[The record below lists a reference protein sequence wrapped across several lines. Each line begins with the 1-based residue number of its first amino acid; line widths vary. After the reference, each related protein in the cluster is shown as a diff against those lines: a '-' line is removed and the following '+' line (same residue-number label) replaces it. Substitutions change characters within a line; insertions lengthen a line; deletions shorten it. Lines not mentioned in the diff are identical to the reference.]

1 MGKEREPF
9 LKQLPAHLTAD
20 PVATVLFGDCLVG
33 EGQPVFI
40 IAEVGANHRGSIEN
54 AFEAIDSAAEAGA
67 DAVKFQHIT
76 ADRLAADTVIYDTWN
91 GKEIG
96 PLSDFYKDAA
106 LPYEWTEA
114 LIARANERGIM
125 FLSSP
130 FDIEAVDVLHTA
142 GVAGF
147 KVASYELTDDV
158 LLRHIA
164 RTGRPV
170 VISTGMAYLE
180 EVAHAVR
187 VIQEE
192 GNTQIVILHC
202 TSMYP
207 PKSFADLNLRAIHTL
222 RQAFK
227 IPVGYSDH
235 SVPPY
240 LAAPVA
246 AVTLGACVIEKHV
259 TSART
264 GGSNDDANSLEP
276 KEFAHMVAEIRNTEA
291 ALSGSGIKQPVCY
304 EGHESDEI
312 AERFARRSVYARRDI
327 KAGETLTADMV
338 LTLRPWGG
346 IAPKDLDLFLGRT
359 VGKDIA
365 ARAPVT
371 PDAFFS

>member
-9 LKQLPAHLTAD
+9 FKQLPAYLTAE
-20 PVATVLFGDCLVG
+20 PVATVSFKTRQVG

-40 IAEVGANHRGSIEN
+40 IAEVGANHRGLIEN
-54 AFEAIDSAAEAGA
+54 AFEAIDKAAEAGA

-76 ADRLAADTVIYDTWN
+76 ADRLAADTIIYDTWN

-96 PLSDFYKDAA
+96 PLSSFYKNAA

-130 FDIEAVDVLHTA
+130 FDIEAVDVLDAA

-164 RTGRPV
+164 KTGKPV
-170 VISTGMAYLE
+170 IISTGMAYLE

-187 VIQEE
+187 IIQEE
-192 GNTQIVILHC
+192 GNMQIVILHC

-207 PKSFADLNLRAIHTL
+207 PKDFSDLNLRAIHTL
-222 RQAFK
+222 KEAFK
-227 IPVGYSDH
+227 LPVGYSDH

-240 LAAPVA
+240 LAAPIVA
-246 AVTLGACVIEKHV
+246 VALGACVLEKHV
-259 TSART
+259 TSSRA
-264 GGSNDDANSLEP
+264 GESNDDANSVEP
-276 KEFAHMVAEIRNTEA
+276 TEFARMVAEIRNAEA
-291 ALSGSGIKQPVCY
+291 ALSGSGIKQPVSY

-312 AERFARRSVYARRDI
+312 SDRFARRSVYARRDI
-327 KAGETLTADMV
+327 RAGETLSADMV

-346 IAPKDLDLFLGRT
+346 IAPRDLELFLGRK
-359 VGKDIA
+359 VEKDIP

>member
-1 MGKEREPF
+1 MGKERELF
-9 LKQLPAHLTAD
+9 FEQLPEHLTSD
-20 PVATVLFGDCLVG
+20 PVATVLLGNRLVG

-40 IAEVGANHRGSIEN
+40 IAEIGANHRGKIEN
-54 AFEAIDSAAEAGA
+54 ALKAIDSAAEAGA
-67 DAVKFQHIT
+67 NAVKFQHIT

-96 PLSDFYKDAA
+96 PLSGFYKDAA

-114 LIARANERGIM
+114 LIARANEQGIM

-147 KVASYELTDDV
+147 KIASYELTDDV
-158 LLRHIA
+158 LLKHVA
-164 RTGRPV
+164 RTLKPII
-170 VISTGMAYLE
+170 ISTGMAYLE

-187 VIQEE
+187 IIQEE

-202 TSMYP
+202 TSLYP
-207 PKSFADLNLRAIHTL
+207 PKSFVDLNLRAIHTL
-222 RQAFK
+222 KQAFK
-227 IPVGYSDH
+227 LPVGYSDH
-235 SVPPY
+235 SVPLS
-240 LAAPVA
+240 LAASIV
-246 AVTLGACVIEKHV
+246 AVTLGACVLEKHV

-276 KEFAHMVAEIRNTEA
+276 REFAHMVAEIRNTEA
-291 ALSGSGIKQPVCY
+291 ALSGSGIKQPVSHK
-304 EGHESDEI
+304 GHKSDEI
-312 AERFARRSVYARRDI
+312 ADRFVRRSVYARRDI
-327 KAGETLTADMV
+327 KVGETLSLDMI

-346 IAPKDLDLFLGRT
+346 IAPSDLNLFLGRR
-359 VGKDIA
+359 VVKNIP
-365 ARAPVT
+365 ARGPVT

>member
-9 LKQLPAHLTAD
+9 FKQLPAYLTAE
-20 PVATVLFGDCLVG
+20 PVATVSFKTRQVG

-40 IAEVGANHRGSIEN
+40 IAEVGANHRGLIEN
-54 AFEAIDSAAEAGA
+54 AFEAIDKAAEAGA

-76 ADRLAADTVIYDTWN
+76 ADRLAADTIIYDTWN

-96 PLSDFYKDAA
+96 PLSSFYKDAA

-114 LIARANERGIM
+114 LVARANERGIM

-130 FDIEAVDVLHTA
+130 FDIEAVDVLDAA

-164 RTGRPV
+164 KTGKPII
-170 VISTGMAYLE
+170 ISTGMAYLE
-180 EVAHAVR
+180 EVAHAIR

-192 GNTQIVILHC
+192 GNMQIVILHC

-207 PKSFADLNLRAIHTL
+207 PKSFSDLNLRAIQTL
-222 RQAFK
+222 KEAFK
-227 IPVGYSDH
+227 LPVGYSDH

-240 LAAPVA
+240 LAAPIVA
-246 AVTLGACVIEKHV
+246 VALGACVLEKHV
-259 TSART
+259 TSSRA
-264 GGSNDDANSLEP
+264 GESNDDANSVEP
-276 KEFAHMVAEIRNTEA
+276 TEFVRMVAEIRNAEA
-291 ALSGSGIKQPVCY
+291 ALSGSGIKQPVSY
-304 EGHESDEI
+304 EGHENDEI
-312 AERFARRSVYARRDI
+312 ADRFARRSVYARRDI
-327 KAGETLTADMV
+327 KAGETLSTDMV

-346 IAPKDLDLFLGRT
+346 IAPRDLELFLGRK
-359 VGKDIA
+359 VEKDIP

>member
-9 LKQLPAHLTAD
+9 FKQLPAHLTAD
-20 PVATVLFGDCLVG
+20 PVATVLFQDRLVG

-54 AFEAIDSAAEAGA
+54 AFDAIDKAAEAGA

-96 PLSDFYKDAA
+96 PLSSFYKDAS

-130 FDIEAVDVLHTA
+130 FDVEAVEVLNAA

-147 KVASYELTDDV
+147 KVASYELTDDI
-158 LLRHIA
+158 LLGHIA
-164 RTGRPV
+164 RTGKPV
-170 VISTGMAYLE
+170 IISTGMAYLE

-187 VIQEE
+187 VIQEA

-207 PKSFADLNLRAIHTL
+207 PKSFADLNLRAVRTL
-222 RQAFK
+222 QEAFK
-227 IPVGYSDH
+227 LPVGYSDH

-240 LAAPVA
+240 LAAPIA
-246 AVTLGACVIEKHV
+246 AVTLGACVIERHV
-259 TSART
+259 TSTRA
-264 GGSNDDANSLEP
+264 GGSNDDANSVEP
-276 KEFAHMVAEIRNTEA
+276 AEFVRMVAEIRNAEA
-291 ALSGSGIKQPVCY
+291 ALSGSGIKQPVSH

-312 AERFARRSVYARRDI
+312 ADRFARRSVYARRDI
-327 KAGETLTADMV
+327 KAGEILSEDMV
-338 LTLRPWGG
+338 ITLRPWGG
-346 IAPKDLDLFLGRT
+346 IAPKDLGLFLGRT
-359 VGKDIA
+359 VEKDIP
-365 ARAPVT
+365 ARMPVT

>member
-9 LKQLPAHLTAD
+9 FKQLPAHLTTD
-20 PVATVLFGDCLVG
+20 PVATVLFQDRLVG

-54 AFEAIDSAAEAGA
+54 AFDAIDKAAEAGA

-96 PLSDFYKDAA
+96 PLSSFYKDAS

-130 FDIEAVDVLHTA
+130 FDVEAVEVLNAA

-147 KVASYELTDDV
+147 KVASYELTDDI
-158 LLRHIA
+158 LLGHIA
-164 RTGRPV
+164 RTGKPV
-170 VISTGMAYLE
+170 IISTGMAYLE

-187 VIQEE
+187 VIQEA

-207 PKSFADLNLRAIHTL
+207 PKSFADLNLRAVRTL
-222 RQAFK
+222 QEAFK
-227 IPVGYSDH
+227 LPVGYSDH

-240 LAAPVA
+240 LAAPIA
-246 AVTLGACVIEKHV
+246 AVTLGACVIERHV
-259 TSART
+259 TSTRA
-264 GGSNDDANSLEP
+264 GGSNDDANSVEP
-276 KEFAHMVAEIRNTEA
+276 AEFVRMVAEIRNAEA
-291 ALSGSGIKQPVCY
+291 ALSGSGIKQPVSH

-312 AERFARRSVYARRDI
+312 ADRFARRSVYARRDI
-327 KAGETLTADMV
+327 KAGEILSEDMV
-338 LTLRPWGG
+338 ITLRPWGG
-346 IAPKDLDLFLGRT
+346 IAPKDLGLFLGRT
-359 VGKDIA
+359 VEKDIP
-365 ARAPVT
+365 ARMPVT